1 MCAKVVVQAGITK
14 VVYDKEGEMD
24 HENPQMRKKFYE
36 YESSRT
42 IIQQCLEKIKPVNI
56 IRLSIRLIVI
66 ILFVILYYNNYYN

>member
-1 MCAKVVVQAGITK
+1 MCAKVVVQAGITN
-14 VVYDKEGEMD
+14 VVYDEEGEMD
-24 HENPQMRKKFYE
+24 HENPQKRKKFYE

-42 IIQQCLEKIKPVNI
+42 IIRHCLEKKKSFNI